1 MKNHILLIRAQNK
14 HGVLAKIT
22 NLIRRRGF
30 NIEGMTA
37 GHTEQNG
44 ISHVTVAFYGGSAF
58 NAEQAKKQLSKIIEI
73 ISVKEIQ
80 KGTTIR
86 EMALIKLYCSEKNKN
101 AIIDAVKIFEGK
113 IVSVG
118 NKSIVVEVTGTPKRI
133 NDFHELVKN
142 YGIKEFVRSSVIGV
156 KAD

>member
-1 MKNHILLIRAQNK
+1 MNNHILLIRAQNK

-44 ISHVTVAFYGGSAF
+44 ISHVTVAFYGGNAF

-73 ISVKEIQ
+73 ISVKEMK
-80 KGTTIR
+80 KGSTIR
-86 EMALIKLYCSEKNKN
+86 EIALIKLYCSEKNKA
-101 AIIDAVKIFEGK
+101 AIFDAVKIFEGK

-118 NKSIVVEVTGTPKRI
+118 NRSVVIEITGTPKRI

-142 YGIKEFVRSSVIGV
+142 FGVKEFTRSSVIAV